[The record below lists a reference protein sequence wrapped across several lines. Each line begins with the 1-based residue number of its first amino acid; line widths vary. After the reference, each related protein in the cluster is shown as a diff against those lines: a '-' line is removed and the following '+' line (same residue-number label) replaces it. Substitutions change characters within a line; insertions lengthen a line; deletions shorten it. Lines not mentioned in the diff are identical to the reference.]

1 MRCLR
6 SIIFA
11 CFSLVLCLAV
21 SGCRGAETN
30 GNNAETSNG
39 QRANRSSASQNT
51 NASTFA
57 ATPTYTYEVVN
68 IWPHDP
74 TAFTQGLIFHEG
86 FLLESTGQYG
96 ESSLRKVELKTG
108 KVSKR
113 ISVPGQFFA
122 EGLTLL
128 RGKLFQLT
136 WTERKGFIY
145 DPDTLQLQD
154 SFSYGGEG
162 WGLTDDGD
170 SLIMSD
176 GTHQLRFIDPLT
188 FQVEK
193 TVDVFDEG
201 QPLRELNELEFVD
214 GEIFANIWHRDE
226 IVRLDPQSGKILG
239 RIDLKGLL
247 PLDGRQRN
255 PEAVLNGIA
264 FDEVGKRL
272 FVTGKLWPSVF
283 EIKIKERK
291 TGT

>member
-6 SIIFA
+6 STIFA
-11 CFSLVLCLAV
+11 SFSLVLCLAV
-21 SGCRGAETN
+21 SGCRDAETN
-30 GNNAETSNG
+30 GNNAETSSDHP
-39 QRANRSSASQNT
+39 ANRSSASQNI
-51 NASTFA
+51 NASTFSA
-57 ATPTYTYEVVN
+57 IPTYTYEVVN
-68 IWPHDP
+68 TWPHDP

-170 SLIMSD
+170 SLILSD

-201 QPLRELNELEFVD
+201 RPLRELNELEFVD
-214 GEIFANIWHRDE
+214 GEVYANIWHRDE

-264 FDEVGKRL
+264 FDEEGKRL

-291 TGT
+291 IGT

>member
-1 MRCLR
+1 MRCLQ
-6 SIIFA
+6 STIFA
-11 CFSLVLCLAV
+11 TFSLVLFLAV
-21 SGCRGAETN
+21 SGCRNAETN
-30 GNNAETSNG
+30 GNDAETSRG
-39 QRANRSSASQNT
+39 HPANRSSASQNT
-51 NASTFA
+51 DASTI
-57 ATPTYTYEVVN
+57 ATIPTYTFEVVN
-68 IWPHDP
+68 VWPHDP
-74 TAFTQGLIFHEG
+74 TAFTQGLVFHEG

-108 KVSKR
+108 KVVKR
-113 ISVPGQFFA
+113 ISVPRQFFA

-145 DPDTLQLQD
+145 DADTLQLQD
-154 SFSYGGEG
+154 SFSYGGQG
-162 WGLTDDGD
+162 WGLTNDGD

-201 QPLRELNELEFVD
+201 RPLRELNELEFVN

-226 IVRLDPQSGKILG
+226 IVRLDPQLGKILG
-239 RIDLKGLL
+239 WIDLKGLL
-247 PLDGRQRN
+247 PPDGRQRD

-264 FDEVGKRL
+264 FDKEGKRL

-283 EIKIKERK
+283 EIKVKERK